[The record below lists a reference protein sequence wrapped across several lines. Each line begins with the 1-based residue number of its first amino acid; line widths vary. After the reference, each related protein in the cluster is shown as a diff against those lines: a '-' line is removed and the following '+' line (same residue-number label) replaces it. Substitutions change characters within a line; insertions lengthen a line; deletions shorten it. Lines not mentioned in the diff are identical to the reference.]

1 MGVIE
6 RWELWGADIISKG
19 GRGYK
24 WGVGAIAGG
33 GHYRGAGGPI
43 VGRVDAIGGWMVWGG
58 LSVVL
63 AMMGLGAWGGG

>member
-24 WGVGAIAGG
+24 WGVGTIEGQVA
-33 GHYRGAGGPI
+33 
-43 VGRVDAIGGWMVWGG
+43 
-58 LSVVL
+58 L
-63 AMMGLGAWGGG
+63 